1 MNMLDHALRLAAKGF
16 HVFPCEVNGKKPV
29 IMDFPNVATRDAAQI
44 KRWFDGQHYNIGIST
59 SRFRDSEALVV
70 IDIDNKNGKSGDASI
85 LSLEMEGLDLPASME
100 QSTPSGG
107 RHIIYSVGS
116 ACKQGVSVLGPGL
129 DIRSRGGYI
138 LGPGSVIDGVRYAQI
153 NGHDTVALAPQW
165 LPNRLGHGRITTP
178 QANMVLDGIDPNR
191 AERRAIDYLDRL
203 EPAGAGER
211 NHLAYKAAAY
221 LKDLGCDEPL
231 ATALMISHFR
241 CNPPAPAEDLEVIT
255 RNAFHYGQQPQGSRA
270 PEAVFFPVEN
280 PDKDA
285 PRSPMEEMN
294 REFAFVKVGCFV
306 LQETTDKD
314 GRFITQHLG
323 MAEFHGWFANK
334 TMTVGKKTKP
344 LSQWWI
350 EWAGR
355 REHESVVFA
364 PNKHVGPRWYNLWRG
379 FSVEPAGDNSDP
391 AQHPAVK
398 AWIEHVT
405 VNACGGDKKLAHWL
419 ISFFAH
425 MIQYPELKPLVALV
439 IKGDKG
445 SGKNALLERV
455 GALLGIHFMVA
466 SNRRFLTGNFNSHME
481 NMIFFVLDEAAWAGD
496 KSAEGGLKD
505 LVTGKEHTIERKGKE
520 PYRVDN
526 LTRVAILGNEDWLVP
541 ATVDE
546 RRFAVFNMS
555 NGRRRDN
562 KFFEDMRV
570 GMENGGYAYFLKY
583 LMTYDISG
591 VDLNTA
597 PITKGLMDQK
607 HASLEPEK
615 EWWFECLRANELL
628 GDTFEGPIPNAIPT
642 NRRHKAFLK
651 WASDRQIR
659 SRLLGI
665 QKFNDVMRLISP
677 SQKEPV
683 KMTPDRPD
691 DATRSY
697 KNEGIER
704 LRLDWEEYIGGS
716 IDWSK

>member
-1 MNMLDHALRLAAKGF
+1 MTMLDHALRLAAKGF
-16 HVFPCEVNGKKPV
+16 HVFPCEVNGKKPL
-29 IMDFPNVATRDAAQI
+29 IMDFPNVATRDATQI
-44 KRWFDGQHYNIGIST
+44 KRWFDNQHYNIGIST
-59 SRFRDSEALVV
+59 SRYGDSKALVV

-85 LSLEMEGLDLPASME
+85 LELEMQGLDLPSSME

-107 RHIIYSVGS
+107 RHIIYSVAA

-138 LGPGSVIDGVRYAQI
+138 IGPGSVIDGVPYRQI
-153 NGHDTVALAPQW
+153 NGHDTVMDAPQW
-165 LPNRLGHGRITTP
+165 LPDRLGHGRIAAP
-178 QANMVLDGIDPNR
+178 QASVVIEGVDLGR
-191 AERRAIDYLDRL
+191 AERRGIEFLSGL
-203 EPAGAGER
+203 PPAPAGER
-211 NHLAYKAAAY
+211 NHLAFKAAAY

-231 ATALMISHFR
+231 AGSLMIAHFS
-241 CNPPAPAEDLEVIT
+241 CEPPAPAEDLLTIT
-255 RNAFHYGQQPQGSRA
+255 RNAYHYGQEPQGSRA

-280 PDKDA
+280 SNLDA
-285 PRSPMEEMN
+285 PRSPLEEMN
-294 REFAFVKVGCFV
+294 KEFAFVKVGCFV

-379 FSVEPAGDNSDP
+379 FTVEPTSAANP
-391 AQHPAVK
+391 ADHPAVK
-398 AWIEHVT
+398 AWIEHVIY
-405 VNACGGDKKLAHWL
+405 NACGGDKRLAHWL
-419 ISFFAH
+419 ISYFAH

-445 SGKNALLERV
+445 SGKNALLERI

-496 KSAEGGLKD
+496 KSAEGTLKD
-505 LVTGKEHTIERKGKE
+505 LITGKEHTIERKGKE

-541 ATVDE
+541 ATQDE

-583 LMTYDISG
+583 LMEYDISG

-597 PITKGLMDQK
+597 PVTQGLMDQK

-628 GDTFEGPIPNAIPT
+628 GDTFDGPMPHAIPT
-642 NRRHKAFLK
+642 NRRYEAFLT
-651 WASDRQIR
+651 WARKRNIR
-659 SRLLGI
+659 SRIPGK
-665 QKFNDVMRLISP
+665 QKFNEVMRVISP
-677 SQKEPV
+677 SQTEPV
-683 KMTPDRPD
+683 KMTPEHSG
-691 DATRSY
+691 DATRSF

-704 LRLDWEEYIGGS
+704 LRLDWETYIGGS
-716 IDWSK
+716 MNWSD